1 MTNLPSPISDVPAC
15 VEFADE
21 LRRLRQEKGI
31 GQSEL
36 ARRIDVRQPYL
47 SAVERLV
54 RPAPSQSIIDR
65 MCVALSLNTQEA
77 ATFTDTAAAARRH
90 WKDWLRSKN
99 PPGAPKI
106 DDLRST
112 SIEILVNGVS
122 LIQIAIPHFPTLE
135 VRSSAPSSAGV
146 VPMT

>member
-1 MTNLPSPISDVPAC
+1 MTNLPSPASDVPAC

-21 LRRLRQEKGI
+21 LRRLRQEKGV

-36 ARRIDVRQPYL
+36 ARRVDVKQPYL

-65 MCVALSLNTQEA
+65 MCVALSLSKQEA
-77 ATFTDTAAAARRH
+77 ATFTDTAAAARKH

-106 DDLRST
+106 ADL

-122 LIQIAIPHFPTLE
+122 LIQIAIPHLPTLE
-135 VRSSAPSSAGV
+135 VRSSAPSSSEGV